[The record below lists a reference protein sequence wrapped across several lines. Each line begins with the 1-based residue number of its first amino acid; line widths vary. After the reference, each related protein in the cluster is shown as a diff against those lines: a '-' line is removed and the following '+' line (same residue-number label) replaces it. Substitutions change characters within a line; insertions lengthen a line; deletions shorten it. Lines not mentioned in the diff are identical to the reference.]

1 MEDRIGFLSEAE
13 IEQIVKLVEILERS
27 SFDFLQLEVGDL
39 KLTISKGGRVEEQRG
54 EPSGGE
60 GKRPPV
66 SVTPGSLP
74 VSPPSVGLREAPS
87 SGAAIKGEEPSPRRE
102 QDGPAASS
110 TVTAVEEAVFIRAP
124 IVGRFY
130 AQPEPGAPPFVAV
143 GSFVEEDTTVGLIEV
158 MKVFNAVRAGVR
170 GVIEEILVQD
180 GQFVEFG
187 QPLFRVRPA

>member
-13 IEQIVKLVEILERS
+13 IEQIVKLVEVLERS

-39 KLTISKGGRVEEQRG
+39 KLTISKGGRGEEREG
-54 EPSGGE
+54 GPSRKE
-60 GKRPPV
+60 DER
-66 SVTPGSLP
+66 SSLP
-74 VSPPSVGLREAPS
+74 RTQESAAIPPSPVGVRETPR
-87 SGAAIKGEEPSPRRE
+87 SGPGGEEPSPKRE
-102 QDGPAASS
+102 QDGSATSPTA
-110 TVTAVEEAVFIRAP
+110 TAVEEAVFIRAP

-130 AQPEPGAPPFVAV
+130 AQPEPGAPPFVTV
-143 GSFVEEDTTVGLIEV
+143 GTFVEEDTTVGLIEV

-170 GVIEEILVQD
+170 GVITEILVQD